1 MTRMR
6 VVVVGAGIAGLT
18 AAYRI
23 REMTRAMGRE
33 LELVVLEVGERAGG
47 NVATR
52 RDDGFLVESGPG
64 GFLDGEPAM
73 GRLLDDLGLSGSVI
87 GTAPAA
93 RRRYVLR
100 NGRLRAIPTS
110 PRALLTTDVLTLG
123 GRLRL
128 MLEPWARSAPA
139 GEESVFD
146 FAARRF
152 GREAAEVL
160 ADAIVAGMSGGES
173 AALSMQAAFP
183 AVSELE
189 RRYGSVVRGLLA
201 RRREQRAAPQLR
213 SFASGMAA
221 LAEALTAALGGAVR
235 IRAEVATVA
244 PSAGEWRV
252 TLAGGDTLGADRVVV
267 AAPAWAARP
276 LLEWNAVAS
285 EALAGIG
292 SAGLASVAM
301 AWPLAEVGDA
311 LDGYG
316 YLVPG
321 GERLATLGVVFESSI
336 LPDRAPPG
344 WVLVRAM
351 VGGARAPWAVQLP
364 DEKLLDCAWREA
376 TGPLGLRSRPAR
388 HWISR
393 HPRAIAQ
400 YTPGHRERVERAR
413 TALAL
418 TPGLHL
424 CGTSYDGIALAS
436 AVKSG
441 ETVAREI
448 LTA

>member
-1 MTRMR
+1 MTQLR

-23 REMTRAMGRE
+23 RETARAMGRE
-33 LELVVLEVGERAGG
+33 LELSVLEAGERAGG

-52 RDDGFLVESGPG
+52 REDGFLVEAGPG

-100 NGRLRAIPTS
+100 NERLRAIPAS
-110 PRALLTTDVLTLG
+110 PASLLTTRVLTPA

-128 MLEPWARSAPA
+128 LLEPWVRSAPA

-152 GREAAEVL
+152 GRETAEVL
-160 ADAIVAGMSGGES
+160 ADAMVAGMTGGDS

-189 RRYGSVVRGLLA
+189 RRHGSVVRGLLA
-201 RRREQRAAPQLR
+201 RRREQRVAPRLR
-213 SFASGMAA
+213 SFASGMGTLVEA
-221 LAEALTAALGGAVR
+221 LAAALGGALR
-235 IRAEVATVA
+235 TRAEVAMVA
-244 PSAGEWRV
+244 PSAGKWRV

-276 LLEWNAVAS
+276 LLEWNAAAS

-301 AWPLAEVGDA
+301 AWPVAEVSDA

-316 YLVPG
+316 YMVPG
-321 GERLATLGVVFESSI
+321 REQLATLGVVFESSI
-336 LPDRAPPG
+336 LPERAPSG

-351 VGGARAPWAVQLP
+351 VGGTRAPWAVHLS
-364 DEKLLDCAWREA
+364 DDKLLECAWRESA
-376 TGPLGLRSRPAR
+376 GPLGLRNRPAR

-413 TALAL
+413 TALAQ

-424 CGTSYDGIALAS
+424 CGTSYDGIALTA

-448 LTA
+448 LMA